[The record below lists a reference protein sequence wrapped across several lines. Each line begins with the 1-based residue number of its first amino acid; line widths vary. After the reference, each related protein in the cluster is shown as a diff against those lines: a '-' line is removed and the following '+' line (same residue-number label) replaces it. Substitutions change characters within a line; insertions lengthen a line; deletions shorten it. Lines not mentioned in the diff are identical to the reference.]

1 MDNKVKQ
8 LIDKYPITDRAR
20 TFLDGPLKMYIDG
33 AFCDAA
39 DGGTFDIIEPS
50 TEGHL
55 ATVAHGS
62 EADLERAVAAANR
75 ALREGPWATMKPN
88 ERQRILLKLA
98 DLVEEHAQTIG
109 EIETLDN
116 GKALGPCIDVD
127 VLGSADLIRYMAG
140 FATKIH
146 GATRDVSSEGDYIA
160 MTMKEPIGVVG
171 AIVPWNWPLNMSVWK
186 MAAPLAA
193 GCTMVLKPAEITP
206 LTMIYFAGL
215 AEEAGLPAGVLNV
228 VLGDGPGVGAR
239 LAGHPGIAKVSFTGS
254 TKVGRSVGSAAGQ
267 ALLPVTLELGGKS
280 PMVAFEDAD
289 LDALAQAARWSIYFN
304 TGQNCSAGSRVYIQR
319 SVFDEACEKIADVA
333 RKLKVAP
340 GLDPECDVGPA
351 VSKEQQTKVG
361 RYLEI
366 GKEEGA
372 RVICGGNIVAGEGFF
387 VEPTLFTIDNNKA
400 RIVQEEIF
408 GPVLVA
414 IPFDTEEEA
423 MAMANDNEYGLAA
436 SVFTK
441 DVSRAMR
448 CMQALDAG
456 SVFVNAHDLGDS
468 SMPFGGFKNSGFG
481 KDMGPEQLDHFLK
494 TKACWIAI
502 QPT

>member
-1 MDNKVKQ
+1 MDDKVRQ
-8 LIDKYPITDRAR
+8 LIDKYPVTDRTR
-20 TFLDGPLKMYIDG
+20 EFLTGSLRMYIDG
-33 AFCDAA
+33 AYCDSES
-39 DGGTFDIIEPS
+39 GRTFDIIEPS
-50 TEGHL
+50 TGGHL
-55 ATVAHGS
+55 ATVPHGTA
-62 EADLERAVAAANR
+62 ADLDRAVVAANR

-98 DLVEEHAQTIG
+98 DLLEEHAQTVG

-116 GKALGPCIDVD
+116 GKALGPCIEVD

-140 FATKIH
+140 FATKIE
-146 GATRDVSSEGDYIA
+146 GATRDVSADGDYIA
-160 MTMKEPIGVVG
+160 MTLKEPIGVVG

-186 MAAPLAA
+186 LAAPLAA

-215 AEEAGLPAGVLNV
+215 AEEAGLPAGVLNI
-228 VLGDGPGVGAR
+228 VLGDGPEVGAR
-239 LAGHPGIAKVSFTGS
+239 LAAHPGIAKVSFTGS
-254 TKVGRSVGSAAGQ
+254 TRVGRIVGAAAGES
-267 ALLPVTLELGGKS
+267 LSPVTLELGGKS

-289 LDALAQAARWSIYFN
+289 LDALAMATRWSVFFN

-319 SVFDEACEKIADVA
+319 SIWREALEAIANVA
-333 RKLKVAP
+333 RNMKMAP
-340 GLDPECDVGPA
+340 GLDPGCDIGPA
-351 VSKEQQTKVG
+351 VSQVQQDRVR
-361 RYLEI
+361 RYLEV

-372 RVICGGNIVAGEGFF
+372 DVICGGNVVAGDGFF
-387 VEPTLFTIDNNKA
+387 IEPTLFAIDDNKA

-423 MAMANDNEYGLAA
+423 IAMANDNEYGLAA

-448 CMQALDAG
+448 CMKALDAG

-468 SMPFGGFKNSGFG
+468 AMPFGGFRNSGFG

-494 TKACWIAI
+494 TKACWISI
-502 QPT
+502 

>member
-1 MDNKVKQ
+1 MDDKVRQ
-8 LIDKYPITDRAR
+8 LIDKYPVTDRTR
-20 TFLDGPLKMYIDG
+20 KFLAGSLKMYIDG
-33 AFCDAA
+33 AYCDSES
-39 DGGTFDIIEPS
+39 GRTFDIIEPS
-50 TEGHL
+50 TGGHL
-55 ATVAHGS
+55 ATVPHGTS
-62 EADLERAVAAANR
+62 ADLDRAVVAANR

-88 ERQRILLKLA
+88 ERQRILLRLA
-98 DLVEEHAQTIG
+98 DLLEEHAQTVG

-116 GKALGPCIDVD
+116 GKALGPCIEVD

-140 FATKIH
+140 FATKIE
-146 GATRDVSSEGDYIA
+146 GATRDVSADGDYIA
-160 MTMKEPIGVVG
+160 MTLKEPIGVVG

-186 MAAPLAA
+186 LAAPLAA

-215 AEEAGLPAGVLNV
+215 AEEAGLPAGVLNI
-228 VLGDGPGVGAR
+228 VLGDGPEVGAR
-239 LAGHPGIAKVSFTGS
+239 LAAHPGIAKVSFTGS
-254 TKVGRSVGSAAGQ
+254 TRVGRIVGAAAGES
-267 ALLPVTLELGGKS
+267 LSPVTLELGGKS

-289 LDALAQAARWSIYFN
+289 LDALAMATRWSVFFN

-319 SVFDEACEKIADVA
+319 NIWREALEAIANVA
-333 RKLKVAP
+333 RNMKMAP
-340 GLDPECDVGPA
+340 GLDPECDIGPA
-351 VSKEQQTKVG
+351 VSRVQQDRVR

-372 RVICGGNIVAGEGFF
+372 DVICGGNVVAGDGFF
-387 VEPTLFTIDNNKA
+387 IEPTLFAIDNNKA

-423 MAMANDNEYGLAA
+423 IAMANDNEYGLAA

-448 CMQALDAG
+448 CMKALDAG

-468 SMPFGGFKNSGFG
+468 AMPFGGFKNSGFG

-494 TKACWIAI
+494 TKACWISI
-502 QPT
+502 

>member
-1 MDNKVKQ
+1 MDDKVRQ
-8 LIDKYPITDRAR
+8 LIDKYPVTDRTR
-20 TFLDGPLKMYIDG
+20 EFLAGSLKMYIDG
-33 AFCDAA
+33 AYCDSES
-39 DGGTFDIIEPS
+39 GRTFDIIEPS
-50 TEGHL
+50 TGGHL
-55 ATVAHGS
+55 ATVPHGTS
-62 EADLERAVAAANR
+62 ADLDRAVAAANR

-88 ERQRILLKLA
+88 ERQRILLRLA
-98 DLVEEHAQTIG
+98 DLLEEHAQTVG

-116 GKALGPCIDVD
+116 GKALGPCIEVD

-140 FATKIH
+140 FATKIE
-146 GATRDVSSEGDYIA
+146 GATRDVSADGDYIA
-160 MTMKEPIGVVG
+160 MTLKEPIGVVG

-186 MAAPLAA
+186 LAAPLAA

-215 AEEAGLPAGVLNV
+215 AQEAGLPAGVLNI
-228 VLGDGPGVGAR
+228 VLGDGPEVGAR
-239 LAGHPGIAKVSFTGS
+239 LAAHPGIAKVSFTGS
-254 TKVGRSVGSAAGQ
+254 TRVGRIVGAAAGES
-267 ALLPVTLELGGKS
+267 LSPVTLELGGKS

-289 LDALAQAARWSIYFN
+289 LDALAMATRWSVFFN

-319 SVFDEACEKIADVA
+319 SIWREALEAIASVA
-333 RKLKVAP
+333 RNMKMAP
-340 GLDPECDVGPA
+340 GLDPECDIGPA
-351 VSKEQQTKVG
+351 VSQVQQDRVR
-361 RYLEI
+361 RYLEV

-372 RVICGGNIVAGEGFF
+372 DVICGGNVVAGDGFF
-387 VEPTLFTIDNNKA
+387 IEPTLFAIDDNKA

-423 MAMANDNEYGLAA
+423 IAMANDNEYGLAA

-448 CMQALDAG
+448 CMKALDAG

-468 SMPFGGFKNSGFG
+468 AMPFGGFKNSGFG

-494 TKACWIAI
+494 TKACWISI
-502 QPT
+502 

>member
-1 MDNKVKQ
+1 MDTRIKAY
-8 LIDKYPITDRAR
+8 IDKYGVTEQTRV
-20 TFLDGPLKMYIDG
+20 FLAAEKKMYIDG
-33 AFCDAA
+33 TWCDAEN
-39 DGGTFDIIEPS
+39 GGTFDIIEPS

-55 ATVAHGS
+55 ATVPHGS
-62 EADLERAVAAANR
+62 AADLDRAVAAANR

-98 DLVEEHAQTIG
+98 DLIEEHAQTLG

-140 FATKIH
+140 FATKIE
-146 GATRDVSSEGDYIA
+146 GATRDVSADGDYIA
-160 MTMKEPIGVVG
+160 MTMKEPIGVIG

-186 MAAPLAA
+186 LAAPLAA

-206 LTMIYFAGL
+206 LSMLYFAAL
-215 AEEAGLPAGVLNV
+215 AEEAGLPAGVLNI
-228 VLGDGPGVGAR
+228 VLGDGPDVGAR
-239 LAGHPGIAKVSFTGS
+239 LANHPGINKVSFTGS
-254 TKVGRSVGSAAGQ
+254 TKVGRSVGATAGQ

-319 SVFDEACEKIADVA
+319 SVFEEACEKIADVA
-333 RKLKVAP
+333 RNLKVAP

-351 VSKEQQTKVG
+351 VSKVQQDRVA
-361 RYLEI
+361 RYLEL

-372 RVICGGNIVAGEGFF
+372 RVVCGGKVVPGDGFF
-387 VEPTLFTIDNNKA
+387 IEPTLFIIENNKA

-448 CMQALDAG
+448 CMKALDAG

-468 SMPFGGFKNSGFG
+468 AMPFGGFKSSGFG
-481 KDMGPEQLDHFLK
+481 KDLGPEQLDHFLK
-494 TKACWIAI
+494 TKACWITI
-502 QPT
+502 

>member
-1 MDNKVKQ
+1 MDDKVRQ
-8 LIDKYPITDRAR
+8 LIDKYPVTDRTR
-20 TFLDGPLKMYIDG
+20 EFLAGSLKMFIDG
-33 AFCDAA
+33 AYCDSES
-39 DGGTFDIIEPS
+39 GRTFDIIEPS
-50 TEGHL
+50 TGGHL
-55 ATVAHGS
+55 ATVPHGTA
-62 EADLERAVAAANR
+62 ADLDRAVVAANR

-98 DLVEEHAQTIG
+98 DLLEEHAQTIG

-116 GKALGPCIDVD
+116 GKALGPCIEVD

-140 FATKIH
+140 FATKIE
-146 GATRDVSSEGDYIA
+146 GATRDVSADGDYIA
-160 MTMKEPIGVVG
+160 MTLKEPIGVVG

-186 MAAPLAA
+186 LAAPLAA

-215 AEEAGLPAGVLNV
+215 AEEAGLPAGVLNI
-228 VLGDGPGVGAR
+228 VLGDGPEVGAG
-239 LAGHPGIAKVSFTGS
+239 LAAHPGIAKVSFTGS
-254 TKVGRSVGSAAGQ
+254 TRVGRIVGAAAGES
-267 ALLPVTLELGGKS
+267 LSPVTLELGGKS

-289 LDALAQAARWSIYFN
+289 LDALAMATRWSVFFN

-319 SVFDEACEKIADVA
+319 SIWREALEAIANVA
-333 RKLKVAP
+333 RNMKMAP
-340 GLDPECDVGPA
+340 GLDPECDIGPA
-351 VSKEQQTKVG
+351 VSQVQQDRVR
-361 RYLEI
+361 RYLEV

-372 RVICGGNIVAGEGFF
+372 EVICGGNVVAGDGFF
-387 VEPTLFTIDNNKA
+387 IEPTLFAIDNNKA

-423 MAMANDNEYGLAA
+423 IAMANDNEYGLAA

-448 CMQALDAG
+448 CMKALDAG

-468 SMPFGGFKNSGFG
+468 AMPFGGFKNSGFG

-494 TKACWIAI
+494 TKACWISI
-502 QPT
+502 